1 MAQPPYV
8 VIPIEPTF
16 RITDWNGRAIEA
28 AQSRGNVVAVAD
40 FSDNLMRLESAL
52 WPTAAVLQKL
62 CRNPRHEEAF
72 DGQARQLLTERLGF
86 YSDLQSLHSE
96 DAITWSFFGTL
107 SMASPVK
114 RTAFLNWL
122 LKRIELP
129 AERKRLHDWTLAP
142 PYTTPRHSRY
152 GRSWDRLLRSRWQG
166 DYCRWSEMAVRRRI
180 GSGIEWQQ
188 ITTAASKRILRR
200 RCSSHF

>member
-8 VIPIEPTF
+8 VIPIEPIF

-28 AQSRGNVVAVAD
+28 AQSRCGGRGFLSQFDAIRIGAV
-40 FSDNLMRLESAL
+40 
-52 WPTAAVLQKL
+52 TAAVLQKL

-129 AERKRLHDWTLAP
+129 ANEKDCTIELWRRIPH
-142 PYTTPRHSRY
+142 PRHSRY
-152 GRSWDRLLRSRWQG
+152 GRS
-166 DYCRWSEMAVRRRI
+166 
-180 GSGIEWQQ
+180 
-188 ITTAASKRILRR
+188 
-200 RCSSHF
+200 